1 MGERIPQ
8 QPDKNWQNYLQN
20 FNNNPYIKIN
30 LAVLNGNKVRF
41 TVNKTKEIF
50 TFLKKDMVLEI
61 DGSKEEEI
69 IKWMKD
75 WEKEIKNYEKGRNL
89 IESLNLTIYDQI
101 ETRRIELKER
111 GFLLE
116 VRECDGNIEAKLT
129 NLDGSWGYI
138 FVFNNE
144 KEMLNYLDQCLN
156 DLRKKQKEI
165 DNSKGLTNFE
175 KLLKEIEDKFN
186 KKYKEEQIK
195 IESCG
200 DGRIIVRMKTQNKG
214 LETTSTTEYE
224 NFDKFAEWIRSL
236 KLM

>member
-1 MGERIPQ
+1 MDERIPK

-20 FNNNPYIKIN
+20 FNNNSYIKIN

-41 TVNKTKEIF
+41 TVNKIKKIF

-69 IKWMKD
+69 IEWIKS

-89 IESLNLTIYDQI
+89 IESLNLTTYDLI

-111 GFLLE
+111 GLLLE
-116 VRECDGNIEAKLT
+116 VREYDGNIEAKLT
-129 NLDGSWGYI
+129 NLDKSCGYI
-138 FVFNNE
+138 YVFNNE
-144 KEMLNYLDQCLN
+144 KEMIDYMDRILD
-156 DLRKKQKEI
+156 DLRKKQKEV
-165 DNSKGLTNFE
+165 DNSKKLTNFE

-186 KKYKEEQIK
+186 KKYKGEQIK

-200 DGRIIVRMKTQNKG
+200 DGRIIVHIKTQNKG
-214 LETTSTTEYE
+214 WEATSTTEYE
-224 NFDKFAEWIRSL
+224 NFDKFAKWIRSL
-236 KLM
+236 KIM